1 MTVRSDIC
9 NECPFRKNAG
19 AGWLGDNTPE
29 DFSIA
34 ATSDTSVSCHL
45 MVDQDQEHF
54 SWEKDEAAAPRCRG
68 ALAMMSNM
76 CKVPINKEMAKLRKS
91 VLANPEVFAHS
102 VHFIAFHNASS
113 FKSWKT

>member
-19 AGWLGDNTPE
+19 AGWLGANTPE
-29 DFSIA
+29 DFAIV

-45 MVDQDQEHF
+45 TVYQDQEED
-54 SWEKDEAAAPRCRG
+54 SWAKAEAAAPRCRG

-76 CKVPINKEMAKLRKS
+76 CKLPMNKEIAILRKS
-91 VLANPEVFAHS
+91 VPANPDVFAHS
-102 VHFIAFHNASS
+102 AHFIAFHNASP
-113 FKSWKT
+113 FRSWEA